1 MIEITFHIPKRVWCK
16 FLTNTS
22 HDGVDVA
29 SCGVTHNTSF
39 CMFVKNIQKN
49 IICDFNYN
57 WHLNAT
63 VKETTIINEEMHLA
77 VLLKK
82 KDVLTTSAD
91 AVWSVVRGIV
101 CTSETASWLVPL
113 LLSLEP
119 PDAMLCVLT
128 KHHEHCCDKDMVKKK
143 QYLRCVRQRKEQYC

>member
-1 MIEITFHIPKRVWCK
+1 
-16 FLTNTS
+16 
-22 HDGVDVA
+22 
-29 SCGVTHNTSF
+29 
-39 CMFVKNIQKN
+39 
-49 IICDFNYN
+49 
-57 WHLNAT
+57 
-63 VKETTIINEEMHLA
+63 MHLA

-143 QYLRCVRQRKEQYC
+143 TVFKVRKTAKRTVLLV